1 MRQYIAQ
8 TRKRPRWPIK
18 IRIPVKSEKSDDQ
31 ILITFKS
38 GKHKKLQ
45 HAVFIKYMANLEN
58 SLPLE
63 EVKAESKSDF

>member
-1 MRQYIAQ
+1 M
-8 TRKRPRWPIK
+8 
-18 IRIPVKSEKSDDQ
+18 KSEKSDDQ